1 MLAMRG
7 SCMLFRVINVF
18 CVSMRKCCYTLQV
31 EIMFVHL
38 RILFVPIT
46 LNLVIQH

>member
-18 CVSMRKCCYTLQV
+18 CVSMRKCCYTLKV
-31 EIMFVHL
+31 EIMFV
-38 RILFVPIT
+38 PTT